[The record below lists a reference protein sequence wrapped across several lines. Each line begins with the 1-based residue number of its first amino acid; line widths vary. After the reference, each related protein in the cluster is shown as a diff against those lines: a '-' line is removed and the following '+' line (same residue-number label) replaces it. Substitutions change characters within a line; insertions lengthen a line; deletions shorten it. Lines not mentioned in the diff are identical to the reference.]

1 MECKENTTVP
11 RHDKRVINT
20 VRQSSK
26 DSFILYTDY
35 KQHIELLTDEEA
47 GQLFRALFEFVEAG
61 TIPPF
66 TGQLKMCFSFI
77 SAQIRRDKEKY
88 IDICNKRAE
97 AGRIGGKQKQAN
109 LANANYDK
117 QKQANLTDNDTVNV
131 SDSDSDTVIK
141 NNICELLNTGKYMA
155 GNKGRL
161 KPGGFY
167 GYNELLEL
175 GITPEDMQQVAE
187 ELAQTGQ
194 GVDWYEFTK
203 ILKNRKAKGEL

>member
-1 MECKENTTVP
+1 M
-11 RHDKRVINT
+11 
-20 VRQSSK
+20 RQSAK

-61 TIPPF
+61 TVPPF

-109 LANANYDK
+109 LANANFDK
-117 QKQANLTDNDTVNV
+117 QKQASLADNDTVNV
-131 SDSDSDTVIK
+131 PATDNDTVI
-141 NNICELLNTGKYMA
+141 NNICELLNTGKYIA

-167 GYNELLEL
+167 GYDELIES
-175 GITPEDMQQVAE
+175 GITPEAMQQVAE
-187 ELAQTGQ
+187 EMAQTGQ

>member
-1 MECKENTTVP
+1 M
-11 RHDKRVINT
+11 
-20 VRQSSK
+20 RQAAK

-61 TIPPF
+61 TVPSF

-109 LANANYDK
+109 LTNANFDK
-117 QKQANLTDNDTVNV
+117 QKQASLADNDTANVSVTDNDTV
-131 SDSDSDTVIK
+131 I
-141 NNICELLNTGKYMA
+141 NNICELLNTGKYLA

-167 GYNELLEL
+167 GYDELVES
-175 GITPEDMQQVAE
+175 GITPEAMQQVAE
-187 ELAQTGQ
+187 EMAQTGQ

>member
-1 MECKENTTVP
+1 M
-11 RHDKRVINT
+11 
-20 VRQSSK
+20 RQSSK

-109 LANANYDK
+109 LANANCDK
-117 QKQANLTDNDTVNV
+117 QKQANLTDNVTVNAP
-131 SDSDSDTVIK
+131 DSDTDTVK
-141 NNICELLNTGKYMA
+141 NNICELLNTGKYIA

-167 GYNELLEL
+167 GYDELLKL
-175 GITPEDMQQVAE
+175 GITPEAMQKVAE

>member
-1 MECKENTTVP
+1 M
-11 RHDKRVINT
+11 
-20 VRQSSK
+20 RQSAK

-61 TIPPF
+61 TVPPF

-109 LANANYDK
+109 LANANSDK
-117 QKQANLTDNDTVNV
+117 QKQTNLADNDTANVFVTDNDTV
-131 SDSDSDTVIK
+131 I
-141 NNICELLNTGKYMA
+141 NNICELLNTGKYIA

-167 GYNELLEL
+167 GYDELIES
-175 GITPEDMQQVAE
+175 GITPEAMQQVAE
-187 ELAQTGQ
+187 EIAQTGQ

>member
-1 MECKENTTVP
+1 M
-11 RHDKRVINT
+11 
-20 VRQSSK
+20 RQSAK

-61 TIPPF
+61 TVPPF

-109 LANANYDK
+109 LANANFDK
-117 QKQANLTDNDTVNV
+117 QKQANLTDNDTANV
-131 SDSDSDTVIK
+131 HVTDNDTVI
-141 NNICELLNTGKYMA
+141 NNICELLNTGKYIA

-167 GYNELLEL
+167 GYDELIES
-175 GITPEDMQQVAE
+175 GITPEAMQQVAE
-187 ELAQTGQ
+187 EMAQTGQ

>member
-1 MECKENTTVP
+1 M
-11 RHDKRVINT
+11 
-20 VRQSSK
+20 RQSAK

-61 TIPPF
+61 TVPPF

-109 LANANYDK
+109 LANANFDK

-131 SDSDSDTVIK
+131 PATDNDTVI
-141 NNICELLNTGKYMA
+141 NNICELLNTGKHIA

-167 GYNELLEL
+167 GYDELMES
-175 GITPEDMQQVAE
+175 GITPEAMQQVAE
-187 ELAQTGQ
+187 EMAQTGQ